1 MLVLKHAALS
11 DVGRNRELNE
21 DNYLVKDNIFAV
33 ADGMGGHLAGEVAS
47 NIALK
52 SVARNLK
59 KIKPAAEQIKKA
71 FKIAH
76 EQIIKQAKHN
86 INQRGM
92 GTTLTLATFVGNNL
106 WLGHIGDSRAY
117 LFRQGKLSQLTEDHT
132 LVARLVKEGK
142 ISAQAARSHPKQ
154 HVITRAIGGQEE
166 LDTDI
171 SSIKIKKGDRLLL
184 CTDGL
189 TTMLDD
195 KEIANT
201 VSVLDRNEAAKLLVN
216 KANTKGGYDNITV
229 IIVDILEADKR
240 KREFPVRRWL
250 TFMFITLVVLA
261 LTLKFFLFGLQKV
274 YFIGP
279 HRQRVAIFQGLP
291 ATIMGYSLFKLSKS
305 TDLPLKELPDYYRR
319 RIEKGIVVGGLANTK
334 ATLKDIES
342 FKESD
347 K

>member
-1 MLVLKHAALS
+1 MLIFKHAALS

-21 DNYLVKDNIFAV
+21 DNYLVKGSIFAV

-59 KIKPAAEQIKKA
+59 KIRPPAAQISKA
-71 FKIAH
+71 FQIAH

-86 INQRGM
+86 TNQRGM
-92 GTTLTLATFVGNNL
+92 GTTLTLAAIVGKNL
-106 WLGHIGDSRAY
+106 WFGHVGDSRAY
-117 LFRQGKLSQLTEDHT
+117 LYRQGKLSQLTEDHT

-142 ISAQAARSHPKQ
+142 ISAQDARTHPKQ

-166 LDTDI
+166 LEADVF
-171 SSIKIKKGDRLLL
+171 SIKIQRGDRLLL

-195 KEIANT
+195 KEIESIISLVNGQ
-201 VSVLDRNEAAKLLVN
+201 EAARLLVD
-216 KANTKGGYDNITV
+216 KANKKGGYDNITV
-229 IIVDILEADKR
+229 IVVDILEADKQR
-240 KREFPVRRWL
+240 GELPVRRWL
-250 TFMFITLVVLA
+250 VFLF
-261 LTLKFFLFGLQKV
+261 LTLFVLGTALKLFLFGLQSV

-279 HRQRVAIFQGLP
+279 HRQKVAIFQGLP
-291 ATIMGYSLFKLSKS
+291 ATIWGHSLFKLSKS
-305 TDLPLKELPDYYRR
+305 TDLSLKELPNYYRR
-319 RIEKGIVVGGLANTK
+319 RIEKGIVVGGMAKTE

-342 FKESD
+342 LKERN
-347 K
+347 